1 MFVFVLSRVA
11 LNVTQFLQLQQSQF
25 VTQLIAA
32 ICIYLVLISVCS
44 LFVELASTLFDRHLA
59 VQLLFRSCRRLEPI
73 FLTKVNIPDVWKIV
87 HCKPMFYMISN
98 FSLPE
103 LCLYAPLFS

>member
-1 MFVFVLSRVA
+1 MHYVCVCIEPCCVKCDVISAPTTEPVRYTVNCYNLYILS
-11 LNVTQFLQLQQSQF
+11 LY
-25 VTQLIAA
+25 ID
-32 ICIYLVLISVCS
+32 
-44 LFVELASTLFDRHLA
+44 LFVELTSTLFDRHLA
-59 VQLLFRSCRRLEPI
+59 VQLLFRSRRRLEPI
-73 FLTKVNIPDVWKIV
+73 FLTKVNIPDVWKTV